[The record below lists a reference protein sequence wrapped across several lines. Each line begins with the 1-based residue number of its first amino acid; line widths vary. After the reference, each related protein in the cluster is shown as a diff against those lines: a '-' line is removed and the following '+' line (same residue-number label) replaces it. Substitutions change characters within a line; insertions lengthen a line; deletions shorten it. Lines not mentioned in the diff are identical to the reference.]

1 MMIQDLRIYGLN
13 IGALA
18 FSLAEINPLL
28 QTVVLVLTI
37 GYTIINIYKQIK

>member
-1 MMIQDLRIYGLN
+1 MENLKIYGLN

-18 FSLAEINPLL
+18 FSLTQINPLL

-37 GYTIINIYKQIK
+37 AYTVTKIYKQIK

>member
-1 MMIQDLRIYGLN
+1 MENLKIYGLN

-18 FSLAEINPLL
+18 FSLTEINPIL

-37 GYTIINIYKQIK
+37 AYTITKIYREIK